1 MLAPRRVLALLELLA
16 CGDHPSGFGDGDHR
30 RDAVIVLEVQALGKV
45 FPAVDL
51 YMWHA
56 AKFLDQADVIVAA
69 VNHQH
74 GRPVRDTDAREVDIV
89 FQEDVVSRARRHA
102 AVV

>member
-1 MLAPRRVLALLELLA
+1 VDVRKRGDAHTSFERRTAGDEDAPGVAVGVVVSMLAPRRVLALLELLA

-69 VNHQH
+69 INH
-74 GRPVRDTDAREVDIV
+74 
-89 FQEDVVSRARRHA
+89 
-102 AVV
+102 